1 MRTRWLLT
9 GAGGLVGGH
18 LRAAL
23 GDRDVIATAH
33 RSAVPGTLSLD
44 LTDESDVARVLADVR
59 PDVVIVAA
67 ADAYVEGCERDPVT
81 TRAINVTAVER
92 LIALAP
98 RATIVVFSS
107 EYVFDGRV
115 GPYGEDDPTAPINE
129 YGRQKVALEALARG
143 TDHLICRISG
153 VYGWSAPR
161 TSFVAQLV
169 DKVRDGR
176 RFSVPA
182 DQVITPTPAPDLARA
197 VIDLVERGARGTF
210 HCAGPE
216 ILARPEFARRAA
228 LAFGLDPTLIDPV
241 PTASLGLR
249 AARPVN
255 AGLRTDR
262 LRSVLGRALP
272 TSALGLA
279 AMRDT
284 EPAELRRRE
293 PSA

>member
-1 MRTRWLLT
+1 
-9 GAGGLVGGH
+9 
-18 LRAAL
+18 
-23 GDRDVIATAH
+23 
-33 RSAVPGTLSLD
+33 
-44 LTDESDVARVLADVR
+44 
-59 PDVVIVAA
+59 VIVAA

>member
-1 MRTRWLLT
+1 VRTRWLLN

-23 GDRDVIATAH
+23 ADRDLIATSH
-33 RSAVPGTLSLD
+33 RFAVPDTLSLD
-44 LTDESDVARVLADVR
+44 LTDESAVARVLTDVR

-98 RATIVVFSS
+98 RTTVVVFSS
-107 EYVFDGRV
+107 EYVFDGRA
-115 GPYGEDDPTAPINE
+115 GPYGEDDPIAPINE
-129 YGRQKVALEALARG
+129 YGRQKVELEALARR
-143 TDHLICRISG
+143 TDHLICRVSG
-153 VYGWSAPR
+153 VYGWSAAR

-169 DKVRDGR
+169 DKLRDRR

-197 VIDLVERGARGTF
+197 VVALVERGARGTF

-216 ILARPEFARRAA
+216 VLSRPEFARRAA
-228 LAFGLDPTLIDPV
+228 LAFGLDPTLIDSV
-241 PTASLGLR
+241 PTSALGLR
-249 AARPVN
+249 AARPAN
-255 AGLRTDR
+255 AGLKTDK
-262 LRSVLGRALP
+262 LRSVLGRSLSI
-272 TSALGLA
+272 SAVGLA
-279 AMRDT
+279 EMRRT
-284 EPAELRRRE
+284 EAAESPPGELPA
-293 PSA
+293 

>member
-9 GAGGLVGGH
+9 GAGGLVGAH
-18 LRAAL
+18 FRAAL
-23 GDRDVIATAH
+23 GDRDVIATSH

-44 LTDESDVARVLADVR
+44 LTDESAVARVLAGVC

-98 RATIVVFSS
+98 RATVVVFSS
-107 EYVFDGRV
+107 EYVFDGSA
-115 GPYGEDDPTAPINE
+115 GPYAEDDAVAPINE
-129 YGRQKVALEALARG
+129 YGRQKVDLEKVARS
-143 TDHLICRISG
+143 TDHLICRVSG
-153 VYGWSAPR
+153 VYGWSAAR

-169 DKVRDGR
+169 DGLRGGN

-182 DQVITPTPAPDLARA
+182 DQVITPTPAPDLASA
-197 VIDLVERGARGTF
+197 VVALVESGQRGTV

-216 ILARPEFARRAA
+216 ILARPEFARRTAM
-228 LAFGLDPTLIDPV
+228 AFELDPGLIDAV
-241 PTASLGLR
+241 PTSSMGLR

-255 AGLRTDR
+255 AGLRTDK
-262 LRSVLGRALP
+262 LR
-272 TSALGLA
+272 SALGSSLPRSEVGLA
-279 AMRDT
+279 TMRQH
-284 EPAELRRRE
+284 EPG
-293 PSA
+293 S